1 MVIRPQRGVVPSVAG
16 EEIVID
22 PVTALAGLQSAIGLV
37 KKAAAVANDLGG
49 LGVMIGRMYDAKSQA
64 TKAMV
69 ETKRS
74 GNKSNFGVAMQI
86 ENCLMQTAKLESELE
101 LLYMQTGNILVWN
114 KIKARAAEMDREDAH
129 LARQAK
135 ADEKKRKEKE
145 QEIVEIAFAAVFIFL
160 VAVFAIFSVGELI
173 DFCQKTGRCG

>member
-1 MVIRPQRGVVPSVAG
+1 
-16 EEIVID
+16 
-22 PVTALAGLQSAIGLV
+22 
-37 KKAAAVANDLGG
+37 
-49 LGVMIGRMYDAKSQA
+49 
-64 TKAMV
+64 
-69 ETKRS
+69 
-74 GNKSNFGVAMQI
+74 
-86 ENCLMQTAKLESELE
+86 MQTAKLESELE

-160 VAVFAIFSVGELI
+160 VAVFAIFSAGELI